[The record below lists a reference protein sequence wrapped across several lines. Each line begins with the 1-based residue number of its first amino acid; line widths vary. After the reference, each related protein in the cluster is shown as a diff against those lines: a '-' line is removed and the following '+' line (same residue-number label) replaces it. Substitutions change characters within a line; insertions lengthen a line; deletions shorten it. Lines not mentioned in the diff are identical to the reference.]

1 METRIEVRNKLEEIV
16 KELEKMT
23 AMCMVEYENDDDVG
37 LDVEYTDVYLD
48 LIDIRN
54 YIKEKQKKIVG

>member
-1 METRIEVRNKLEEIV
+1 METRIEVKNKLEEIV

-54 YIKEKQKKIVG
+54 YIKEKQEKIVG

>member
-1 METRIEVRNKLEEIV
+1 METRIEVNNKLEKIV

-48 LIDIRN
+48 LIDIRSSS
-54 YIKEKQKKIVG
+54 Y